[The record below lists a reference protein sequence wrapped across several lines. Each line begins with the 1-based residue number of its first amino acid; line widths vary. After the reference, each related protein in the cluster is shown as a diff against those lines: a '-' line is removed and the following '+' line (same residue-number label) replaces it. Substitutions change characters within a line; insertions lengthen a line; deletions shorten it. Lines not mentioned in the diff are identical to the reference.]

1 MRKRVRFESR
11 KGGRKMDVTAIQAKL
26 RLFARDR
33 DWEQYHTPKNLSM
46 ALSGEAAELL
56 EIFQWMT
63 PEESLAVKDA
73 PNLKQQV
80 EEELGDV
87 INYVLRIADVLD
99 IDLEH
104 ATWDKIEK
112 NAEKYLP
119 QGSKTPR
126 SKRGI

>member
-1 MRKRVRFESR
+1 
-11 KGGRKMDVTAIQAKL
+11 MDDA
-26 RLFARDR
+26 
-33 DWEQYHTPKNLSM
+33 
-46 ALSGEAAELL
+46 
-56 EIFQWMT
+56 
-63 PEESLAVKDA
+63 EESLAVKDM

-80 EEELGDV
+80 EEEIGDV

-99 IDLEH
+99 IDLER